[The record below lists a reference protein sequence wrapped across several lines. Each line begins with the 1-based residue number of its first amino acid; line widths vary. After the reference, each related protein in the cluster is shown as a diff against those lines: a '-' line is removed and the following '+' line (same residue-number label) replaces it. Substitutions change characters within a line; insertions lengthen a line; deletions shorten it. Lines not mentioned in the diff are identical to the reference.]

1 MDNIIFGDSY
11 TRDDQIREESNAS
24 LDRDSRGRF
33 AKGNKE
39 GRKFEKGYPGKP
51 KGSRNRKTLI
61 AKEFAEDV
69 LYLNPQTGK
78 QMTYH
83 ELCIYIKKKADSSP
97 RILNL
102 LLDHVLGKPEEVVQN
117 QVMFILPPMDDDSEK
132 ALEAPAV
139 DGFTLP
145 PKPEAIEGEVVKE
158 DEVHLVDSFEEEEK
172 QGQEPF

>member
-1 MDNIIFGDSY
+1 MDNIIFRDGY
-11 TRDDQIREESNAS
+11 TTDDEIREENNSS
-24 LDRDSRGRF
+24 LDRDGRGRF

-39 GRKFEKGYPGKP
+39 GRKFQKGNPGKP

-69 LYLNPQTGK
+69 LYLNPNTGK

-117 QVMFILPPMDDDSEK
+117 QVMFILPPRDDDAQRAIET
-132 ALEAPAV
+132 PTV
-139 DGFTLP
+139 DGFILP
-145 PKPEAIEGEVVKE
+145 PKTEAIEGEVVNQ
-158 DEVHLVDSFEEEEK
+158 DQVRLVDSFE
-172 QGQEPF
+172 

>member
-1 MDNIIFGDSY
+1 MDNIIIADNH
-11 TRDDQIREESNAS
+11 TMDDEIREESNAS
-24 LDRDSRGRF
+24 LERAPRGRF
-33 AKGNKE
+33 AKGNQE
-39 GRKFEKGYPGKP
+39 GRKFQKGYPGKP
-51 KGSRNRKTLI
+51 KGSRNRKTLL

-69 LYLNPQTGK
+69 LYLNPKTGR

-139 DGFTLP
+139 DGFILP

-158 DEVHLVDSFEEEEK
+158 EQVRLVDSFEKE
-172 QGQEPF
+172 